1 MLILEGFSM
10 FKWFRVGW
18 LLPVLLLLLIPRAA
32 FATTPCQPVTT
43 AQAFEGATT
52 VVYGRLYK
60 VETTEALVH
69 TIVAELVYK
78 GEPPTPIS
86 AKYPSM
92 TPTSPFKEGELYT
105 FYLTG
110 TKGSYVIEP
119 CAPNHVGAPTAEEA
133 ALFGEGKP
141 PAPPDT
147 SRLWIPIVAMSVAVG
162 SVLLVV
168 LRNRFVKR

>member
-1 MLILEGFSM
+1 M

-18 LLPVLLLLLIPRAA
+18 LLLLFVLLVPGAA
-32 FATTPCQPVTT
+32 LATTPCQPVTT
-43 AQAFEGATT
+43 AEAFGSATT

-60 VETTEALVH
+60 VETTESLVH
-69 TIVAELVYK
+69 TIVAERVYK

-86 AKYPSM
+86 AKYPSS

-110 TKGSYVIEP
+110 TNGSYMIEP
-119 CAPNHVGAPTAEEA
+119 CAPNHTGAPTTEEA
-133 ALFGEGKP
+133 ALFGEGKE
-141 PAPPDT
+141 PAPVDT

-168 LRNRFVKR
+168 LRNRFVKPRN